1 MGGYLLLQ
9 TNDMKLVADLLGH
22 VEGSRATQVYVEM
35 KSGWAAQALDD
46 HVSRLAERTRMPDDI
61 RRRLAKL

>member
-1 MGGYLLLQ
+1 
-9 TNDMKLVADLLGH
+9 MKLVADLLGH